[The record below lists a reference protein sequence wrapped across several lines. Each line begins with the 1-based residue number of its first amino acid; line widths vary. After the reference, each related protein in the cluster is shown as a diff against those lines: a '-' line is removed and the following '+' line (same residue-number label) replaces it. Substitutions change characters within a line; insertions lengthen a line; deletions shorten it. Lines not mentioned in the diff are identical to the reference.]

1 MMYNDQKE
9 RPDAAGTPDLTS
21 DQNRLN
27 DPSENDARG
36 ACRPTGTHSEI
47 IWVRESG
54 GGTWVYID
62 PAAGNALGV
71 DAQTLLADP
80 KALIRSVHPDDRESF
95 KSLFDGR
102 QDGEY
107 GSLEY
112 RIVLQDTTIRWMRAR
127 AVSVRDKDNRVLYVF
142 SATVDITEQKSAVVA
157 RENEG
162 EQRANFF
169 SIASHELRTPLQPI
183 LGYLYLML
191 DNPRHFGLTE
201 EGVQYLGVIQN
212 CANRMSDIISKI
224 LVVSLADAEREMIQP
239 KWETVSLEQLVADII
254 ETYSTEGRVMCTVDI
269 HPGQA
274 IETDRSCL
282 YEALCE
288 ICSNAVEHSSP
299 PCHVVFGYAEE
310 PGAHVISISDN
321 GPGIDETIWDR
332 IFQPFYIGDRDN
344 LSRAC
349 GHLGLGLAI
358 AKKDIE
364 TLGGTISVDSTLRK
378 GSTFTVRLPKQQP

>member
-1 MMYNDQKE
+1 MMYNDRKE
-9 RPDAAGTPDLTS
+9 GPNAAGTPDLTS
-21 DQNRLN
+21 DQNQLS
-27 DPSENDARG
+27 DPSDNDAEG
-36 ACRPTGTHSEI
+36 VYCPAGTRSEI

-54 GGTWVYID
+54 AGTWVYID
-62 PAAGNALGV
+62 PAAGNTLGV

-95 KSLFDGR
+95 KLLFYGR

-127 AVSVRDKDNRVLYVF
+127 AVSVRDEDNRVLYVF
-142 SATVDITEQKSAVVA
+142 SATADITEQKSAVVA

-162 EQRANFF
+162 EQRANFL

-191 DNPRHFGLTE
+191 DNPHHFGLTE
-201 EGVQYLGVIQN
+201 EGIQYLGVIQD
-212 CANRMSDIISKI
+212 CANRMSDIVNRI
-224 LVVSLADAEREMIQP
+224 LVVSLADAEREIIQP

-254 ETYSTEGRVMCTVDI
+254 EMYNTEDRVTCTVDI

-274 IETDRSCL
+274 IETDRSYL

-299 PCHVVFGYAEE
+299 PCHVAFGYGEE

-321 GPGIDETIWDR
+321 GPGIDETIR
-332 IFQPFYIGDRDN
+332 SHIFQPFYIGDRDN

-358 AKKDIE
+358 AKRDIE
-364 TLGGTISVDSTLRK
+364 KLGGTISVNSTLHQ
-378 GSTFTVRLPKQQP
+378 GSTFTVRLPKQHR